1 MKYPVNLMKKT
12 LSANQDQ
19 IKKLEDKI
27 SELSNN
33 WKRALADYQ
42 NLVRRTDEE
51 KQKWNEY
58 ASKKII
64 VKLLP
69 ILDTLETAASH
80 LNDDGLNMVTKQF
93 QEILQQEGVTKIK
106 AVEAVFDP
114 KLHECV
120 DTAKGEKNGIISK
133 VYTSGYLYKD
143 TILRPAKV
151 QVMKTSQN

>member
-1 MKYPVNLMKKT
+1 MKKP

-27 SELSNN
+27 SELNNN

-42 NLVRRTDEE
+42 NLLRRTEDE

-93 QEILQQEGVTKIK
+93 QEFLQQESVTKIK

-120 DTAKGEKNGIISK
+120 DIKKGGTDNIISK

-151 QVMKTSQN
+151 QVMKT